1 MDIKELRIKN
11 IDVYSMIFSGLLY
24 LGLGILFLTQ
34 KSALI
39 FALKSLLNLII
50 ILFIV
55 GGFLQILGFSLIEK
69 KRINA
74 LSRILGFIVNIS
86 MAGIIY
92 FRPKLV
98 ISIFPV
104 FFGIYA
110 IIGGIIRLLL
120 YIQYKKNAIKRRG
133 FTALISLTLMV
144 LGTLIILNPLSSILP
159 ISNIIGIFF
168 ILYGIS
174 FLIDALLDGIPL
186 EAKDSFKRRVR
197 ISLPVFMVALIPHS
211 ILMKINKA
219 FETEEINKEDLIA
232 IKEDGPLDLE
242 VLIHVADKGVGALGH
257 VDIYFDNKVL
267 TYGSYDE
274 DTYKLA
280 GIISDGIFME
290 VDSKEKYI
298 EFSQREKGKT
308 MFGFGLR
315 LTPEQKE
322 RVREKIDHIHR
333 DLYRWKSKSERD
345 EEKGIVL
352 DKPREDYASILYQ
365 NLRGKMYKFKKGPF
379 KTYFALN
386 TNCVLLADKIVGQAG
401 IDIVKIQGLISPGA
415 YFEYFNR
422 EFSKEN
428 SFVISRTI
436 YYKGDK

>member
-1 MDIKELRIKN
+1 MDIKQLRIKH

-24 LGLGILFLTQ
+24 LGIGILFLTQ
-34 KSALI
+34 KSA
-39 FALKSLLNLII
+39 
-50 ILFIV
+50 
-55 GGFLQILGFSLIEK
+55 
-69 KRINA
+69 
-74 LSRILGFIVNIS
+74 
-86 MAGIIY
+86 
-92 FRPKLV
+92 
-98 ISIFPV
+98 
-104 FFGIYA
+104 
-110 IIGGIIRLLL
+110 
-120 YIQYKKNAIKRRG
+120 
-133 FTALISLTLMV
+133 
-144 LGTLIILNPLSSILP
+144 LIILNPLSSILP

-186 EAKDSFKRRVR
+186 EAKDSFKR
-197 ISLPVFMVALIPHS
+197 
-211 ILMKINKA
+211 
-219 FETEEINKEDLIA
+219 
-232 IKEDGPLDLE
+232 
-242 VLIHVADKGVGALGH
+242 
-257 VDIYFDNKVL
+257 
-267 TYGSYDE
+267 
-274 DTYKLA
+274 
-280 GIISDGIFME
+280 
-290 VDSKEKYI
+290 
-298 EFSQREKGKT
+298 
-308 MFGFGLR
+308 
-315 LTPEQKE
+315 